1 MTRKPWSINECII
14 TNLNLAIW
22 NINGRKTG
30 LGESMTS
37 YFFILLGRV
46 AEVSSAHPWK
56 ASSPISV
63 TLYSIPS

>member
-14 TNLNLAIW
+14 TDLNLAIW

-46 AEVSSAHPWK
+46 AEVSSVHPWK
-56 ASSPISV
+56 A
-63 TLYSIPS
+63 